1 MLGGGAAASGK
12 EMSDSLS
19 RDALDFNKYFG
30 EIERASPVQVRGR
43 VKEVIGL
50 VVKAAVPEVWV
61 GELCLIYNPRSRI
74 PVKAEVVGFQE
85 GDVLLMP
92 LGDLMNL
99 GPQSDV
105 VPTGNCLTVK
115 VGDGLLGRILNGL
128 GEPLDS
134 DIKGPLQCAQEYP
147 VYGYPP
153 DPLRRQRVT
162 KPISIGIRVIDS
174 LLTCGEGQRIGLFA
188 AAGVG
193 KSTLLGMIAR
203 NTEAEVNVIALI
215 GERGREVRDFLE
227 HDLGPEGL
235 KRSVIVCATS
245 NEPSLVRLKAA
256 YVATAIA
263 EYFRNQGKKVMLMM
277 DSVTR
282 FARAQREVGLACGE
296 PPARAGYTP
305 SVFAE
310 LPKLLERAGNS
321 DKGSITA
328 FYTVLVA
335 GDDMNEPVADEVRS
349 ILDGHI
355 ILSRDLAAQGHYPA
369 IDILQSVSR
378 VMSAVADS
386 EHRKIANRMR
396 EVVATYEKQ
405 KDLILIGAYEK
416 GADPRV
422 DYAIEMIDRINSFL
436 KQETGEKVSFEETV
450 QRLKEM
456 FAK

>member
-1 MLGGGAAASGK
+1 MTGSAVDLGRYL
-12 EMSDSLS
+12 E
-19 RDALDFNKYFG
+19 
-30 EIERASPVQVRGR
+30 EIERASPVQVKGR

-50 VVKAAVPEVWV
+50 VVKAALAQAFI
-61 GELCLIYNPRSRI
+61 GELCLIYNPRSRVPI
-74 PVKAEVVGFQE
+74 SAEVVGFQG

-92 LGDLMNL
+92 IGELTNI

-105 VPTGNCLTVK
+105 VATGRCLTVK
-115 VGDGLLGRILNGL
+115 VGEQLLGRVLNGV
-128 GEPLDS
+128 GEPIDTEQH
-134 DIKGPLQCAQEYP
+134 GPLACRQEYP
-147 VYGYPP
+147 VYAAPP
-153 DPLRRQRVT
+153 DPLKRKRVT
-162 KPISIGIRVIDS
+162 NPISIGVRSIDA

-203 NTEAEVNVIALI
+203 NTEAEVNVITLV

-227 HDLGPEGL
+227 QDLGAEGL
-235 KRSVIVCATS
+235 KRSVVVCATS

-256 YVATAIA
+256 YVGTAIA
-263 EYFRNQGKKVMLMM
+263 EYFRDQGKRVMLMM

-282 FARAQREVGLACGE
+282 FARAQREMGLACGE

-305 SVFAE
+305 SVFSE

-321 DKGSITA
+321 EKGSITA

-369 IDILQSVSR
+369 INVLESVSR
-378 VMSAVADS
+378 VMSAVTDRG
-386 EHRKIANRMR
+386 HRQAAIKMR
-396 EVVATYEKQ
+396 EVLSTYEKQ

-416 GADPRV
+416 GSDPRV
-422 DYAIEMIDRINSFL
+422 DYAVKMVDKVNAFL
-436 KQETGEKVSFEETV
+436 KQPTDQKTSMPEAAAG
-450 QRLKEM
+450 LKEM
-456 FAK
+456 FAGA

>member
-1 MLGGGAAASGK
+1 MTGFTSNNPIDLDK
-12 EMSDSLS
+12 YLS
-19 RDALDFNKYFG
+19 
-30 EIERASPVQVRGR
+30 EVERVSPVRVKGR
-43 VKEVIGL
+43 VKDVVGL
-50 VVKAAVPEVWV
+50 IIRAAVPEVWV
-61 GELCLIYNPRSRI
+61 GELCLIYNPRSTA
-74 PVKAEVVGFQE
+74 PVKAEVVGFQG

-92 LGDLMNL
+92 LGDLMNI
-99 GPQSDV
+99 GPQSEV
-105 VPTGNCLTVK
+105 VPTGDCLSIK
-115 VGDGLLGRILNGL
+115 VGDGLLGRILNGV
-128 GEPLDS
+128 GEPMDCHFH
-134 DIKGPLQCAQEYP
+134 GPLECDVQFP
-147 VYGYPP
+147 VFGYPP
-153 DPLRRQRVT
+153 DPLRRRRVT
-162 KPISIGIRVIDS
+162 EPISIGIRAIDC

-203 NTEAEVNVIALI
+203 NTEADVNVIGLI

-245 NEPSLVRLKAA
+245 NESSLVRLKAA
-256 YVATAIA
+256 YVTTAIA
-263 EYFRNQGKKVMLMM
+263 EYFRNRGKRVMLMM

-310 LPKLLERAGNS
+310 LPKLLERTGNS

-369 IDILQSVSR
+369 IDALQSVSR
-378 VMSAVADS
+378 VMGTVTDP
-386 EHRKIANRMR
+386 EHQKLATRVR
-396 EVVATYEKQ
+396 EVLATYEKQ
-405 KDLILIGAYEK
+405 KDLILIGAYQK
-416 GADPRV
+416 GSDPRV
-422 DYAIEMIDRINSFL
+422 DYAITMIDRVNEFL
-436 KQETGEKVSFEETV
+436 KQSTTQRNTFAETV
-450 QRLKEM
+450 QALRELFK
-456 FAK
+456 

>member
-1 MLGGGAAASGK
+1 MPATVSFELDK
-12 EMSDSLS
+12 YLS
-19 RDALDFNKYFG
+19 
-30 EIERASPVQVRGR
+30 EIDNCSPFVTKGR
-43 VKEVIGL
+43 VKALVGL
-50 VVKAAVPEVWV
+50 LIRATVPDVWI
-61 GELCLIYNPRSRI
+61 GELCLIYNPRSPH
-74 PVKAEVVGFQE
+74 PVKAEVVGFE
-85 GDVLLMP
+85 NGDVLLMP
-92 LGDLMNL
+92 LGALVDI
-99 GPQSDV
+99 GPQSEV
-105 VPTGNCLTVK
+105 VPTGKYLTVK
-115 VGDGLLGRILNGL
+115 VGNELLGRVLNGL
-128 GEPLDS
+128 GEPMDAEF
-134 DIKGPLQCAQEYP
+134 KGPLGASEEYAVYQEA
-147 VYGYPP
+147 P
-153 DPLRRQRVT
+153 DPLHRNRVNQ
-162 KPISIGIRVIDS
+162 PISVGVRAIDS
-174 LLTCGEGQRIGLFA
+174 LLACGEGQRIGLFA

-203 NTEAEVNVIALI
+203 NTEADVNIITLV

-227 HDLGPEGL
+227 QDLGPEGL

-256 YVATAIA
+256 YVGTAIA

-355 ILSRDLAAQGHYPA
+355 ILSRDMAGAGHFPA
-369 IDILQSVSR
+369 IDVLGSVSR
-378 VMSAVADS
+378 VMNAVSTKKHRAAASA
-386 EHRKIANRMR
+386 MR
-396 EVVATYEKQ
+396 SVLATYSKQ
-405 KDLILIGAYEK
+405 KDLITLGAYQA
-416 GADPRV
+416 GSDPRT
-422 DYAIEMIDRINSFL
+422 DDAIQRIDDVNRFL
-436 KQETGEKVSFEETV
+436 QQPTDEKMPRTESIEK
-450 QRLKEM
+450 LCAM
-456 FAK
+456 FTE

>member
-1 MLGGGAAASGK
+1 
-12 EMSDSLS
+12 
-19 RDALDFNKYFG
+19 
-30 EIERASPVQVRGR
+30 
-43 VKEVIGL
+43 
-50 VVKAAVPEVWV
+50 
-61 GELCLIYNPRSRI
+61 
-74 PVKAEVVGFQE
+74 
-85 GDVLLMP
+85 
-92 LGDLMNL
+92 
-99 GPQSDV
+99 
-105 VPTGNCLTVK
+105 VK
-115 VGDGLLGRILNGL
+115 VGDNLLGRVLNGV
-128 GEPLDS
+128 GEPMDS
-134 DIKGPLQCAQEYP
+134 DLNGPLLCDEQFP
-147 VYGYPP
+147 VFGYPP

-162 KPISIGIRVIDS
+162 RPISIGVRTIDS

-203 NTEAEVNVIALI
+203 NTEAEVNVIGLI

-227 HDLGPEGL
+227 HDLGAEGL
-235 KRSVIVCATS
+235 KRSVVVCATS

-256 YVATAIA
+256 YITTAIA
-263 EYFRNQGKKVMLMM
+263 EYFRNRGMKVMLMM

-321 DKGSITA
+321 DRGSITA

-369 IDILQSVSR
+369 IDALQSVSR
-378 VMSAVADS
+378 VMSTVAEA
-386 EHRKIANRMR
+386 EHQKLASKMR
-396 EVVATYEKQ
+396 EVLATYEKQ
-405 KDLILIGAYEK
+405 KDLILIGAYQK

-422 DYAIEMIDRINSFL
+422 DYAITMIDRINDFL
-436 KQETGEKVSFEETV
+436 RQSTKEKITFEETV
-450 QRLKEM
+450 KRLKDL
-456 FAK
+456 FK